1 MVRRSAVQWGGG
13 ACVSGITSLQSA
25 TLHQP
30 HFYICYGEIGL
41 EVMITELHETMY
53 ETLFIGNQTEI
64 KTTNVRSLIKS
75 SVIKPVLVNM

>member
-1 MVRRSAVQWGGG
+1 MGRRWL
-13 ACVSGITSLQSA
+13 ACVSEITSLQSA

-30 HFYICYGEIGL
+30 HFYICYEEIGL
-41 EVMITELHETMY
+41 EVMITEIHETMYPMY

-75 SVIKPVLVNM
+75 GIIKPVLVNM